1 MPPAKLFI
9 DREAVDH
16 AMSHVDTLL
25 LLSVD
30 RLMLSLGHVTSTML
44 RIALGDRC
52 ETSSIVH
59 PHVVSS
65 M

>member
-9 DREAVDH
+9 DLEAVDH

-25 LLSVD
+25 LLSD
-30 RLMLSLGHVTSTML
+30 GRLMLSLGHVTPTML
-44 RIALGDRC
+44 RISLGVRC

-59 PHVVSS
+59 PRVVCS